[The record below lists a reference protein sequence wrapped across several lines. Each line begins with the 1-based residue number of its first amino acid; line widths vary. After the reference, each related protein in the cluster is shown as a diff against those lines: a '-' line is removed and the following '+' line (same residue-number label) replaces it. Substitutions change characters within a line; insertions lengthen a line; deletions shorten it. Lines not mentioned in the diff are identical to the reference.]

1 MSAVGSGA
9 VRGGTVRTHTL
20 LGTLAII
27 FIVPLLSMFFAALQP
42 SGSFVRGFTV
52 PESWNWGNFAE
63 AWRTARLGSLFRSSL
78 IIAAV
83 VVPLSIVLATLA
95 GYGLALLRPPGA
107 RTLRAGFLLGLA
119 IPVEVIVIPLYFSLL
134 DLGFTNSYTSVIMA
148 ETALFM
154 PFGTLWM
161 MTNFEA
167 LPRELVESAR
177 VDGASAFAT
186 LRRILL
192 PLSWP
197 SIATLAALVF
207 MWSWNQ
213 FLLVL
218 VLLQDPDKRTVPSG
232 LSRFVGEYTTNIPL
246 LSAATLMAI
255 APILVVYVAFQRT
268 FVRGMLQGAIK

>member
-1 MSAVGSGA
+1 MSSVQGGSA
-9 VRGGTVRTHTL
+9 RTHAL
-20 LGTLAII
+20 LGTMAII
-27 FIVPLLSMFFAALQP
+27 FVVPLLSVFFAALQP
-42 SGSFVRGFTV
+42 SGSFVRGFSV
-52 PESWNWGNFAE
+52 PETWNWGNFAE
-63 AWRTARLGSLFRSSL
+63 AWTDARLGSLFRSSL
-78 IIAAV
+78 LIAGV
-83 VVPLSIVLATLA
+83 VVPLSVALATLA

-119 IPVEVIVIPLYFSLL
+119 IPVEVIVIPLYFTLL
-134 DLGFTNSYTSVIMA
+134 DLGLTNTYTSVILA
-148 ETALFM
+148 QTALFM

-177 VDGASAFAT
+177 VDGAGPFST